1 MSFLVNLHIYRARTV
16 SLGLA
21 VLLAVAVPSLGQRD
35 GRTVSADRT
44 SPARAMTRV
53 QLNAEAI
60 QEVIKQLNDPK
71 RNDMP
76 LNLDVVRQ
84 FYSEPTKWSQLD
96 QKTADFHVAAASTF
110 ERAAKSLRQPELL
123 EISGLVYLHIIEN
136 TRGRTQLWASSN
148 YCAQLLRQS
157 RTDEA
162 IQVMEAVRTTL
173 KDGSLD
179 RVARSRSLYNYG
191 KALQLSG
198 KFEDA
203 YVILTEALKV
213 DPTFYKAARAAGD
226 ATLKFPYKTTGIPQV
241 VVLTDSQL
249 KHFDYDGAARN
260 LRQAMQVKR
269 WIHHKFYPRLLGQL
283 VRYFT
288 AACIEPKVYEQEWA
302 TFLSDVQHA
311 PKSRGDSKRMIGQIR
326 IVYSGRLLPVSVDP
340 SLIRDLYAV
349 WGRSTDTVSQQPELD
364 FLSSFIKMV
373 GDYYY
378 RQGERKSLEKSLAR
392 YAHAWALNVKNME
405 AGLYLANVLLYELK
419 HPEMKLD
426 PENKILQQFIS
437 QLFHEKGREYRRDLG
452 KDWERILKCHIVLA
466 TIFEQQRAW
475 GPDSNP
481 RTALFQWKLAWNALD
496 RLDASAAD
504 TRRRFGPVIAEGLRQ
519 AEEQW
524 RKIN

>member
-53 QLNAEAI
+53 QLNEEAI

-76 LNLDVVRQ
+76 LNLDVVRK

-110 ERAAKSLRQPELL
+110 ERSVKSLRQPELL
-123 EISGLVYLHIIEN
+123 EISGLAYRRIIEN
-136 TRGRTQLWASSN
+136 TRGRTQLRASSN
-148 YCAQLLRQS
+148 YCAQLLRQN

-162 IQVMEAVRTTL
+162 IQVMEAVRTTM
-173 KDGSLD
+173 KDGSLG

-198 KFEDA
+198 EFEHA
-203 YVILTEALKV
+203 YVILAEALEA
-213 DPTFYKAARAAGD
+213 DPTFYKAAQAAGD
-226 ATLKFPYKTTGIPQV
+226 AALKSHHETTGIPQV
-241 VVLTDSQL
+241 VALTDSQL
-249 KHFDYDGAARN
+249 KHFDYNGAARN
-260 LRQAMQVKR
+260 LRQAMQVKH
-269 WIHHKFYPRLLGQL
+269 WIGHQLYPRLLRQL

-288 AACIEPKVYEQEWA
+288 AARIEPKVFEQKWSKSL
-302 TFLSDVQHA
+302 FDVQ
-311 PKSRGDSKRMIGQIR
+311 RNWRFDDNSKRMIEQIR
-326 IVYSGRLLPVSVDP
+326 IVYSGRLSPVSVDP
-340 SLIRDLYAV
+340 KLIRDLYAV
-349 WGRSTDTVSQQPELD
+349 WGRSTDTVSQQPDLD

-378 RQGERKSLEKSLAR
+378 RQGERKNLEKSLAR

-419 HPEMKLD
+419 HPEVKLD
-426 PENKILQQFIS
+426 PQNKILQQFIS

-466 TIFEQQRAW
+466 TIFEQQRVW

-481 RTALFQWKLAWNALD
+481 RTALFQWNLAWNALD

-519 AEEQW
+519 AEERW
-524 RKIN
+524 IN